1 MIRRTRFS
9 QTIAVVDAPSSLGLS
24 PIDAGH
30 QPGAW
35 RMPASLRARNLLE
48 RIDAVD
54 GGCAH
59 PPAYEF
65 VVDPVVG
72 VRNGQA
78 LASYSRE
85 LAELLLQVFDADQF
99 PLILGGDCAVLLG
112 SALALQRRGHHGLVF
127 VDGHQDLLTTES
139 SPRKGAAGMDLA
151 LVCGVGPQAL
161 TDLGDVVPLFD
172 PVDVLLLGDRS
183 GDDEYPGADVQLLRS
198 AMFVAGLSQWREE
211 GIANVLEQGLAKLHE
226 RGVERGWLHLDLD
239 VLDDDIMPAVDSR
252 QPGGLKAH
260 ELQDFL
266 TVLLGSGFLSGM
278 QLTIYDP
285 EKDPT
290 GAAGDLIVDVVESA
304 FQAARTTR

>member
-9 QTIAVVDAPSSLGLS
+9 QSVAVVDAPSSLGLS
-24 PIDAGH
+24 PVDAGH

-35 RMPASLRARNLLE
+35 LMPASLRARNLVE
-48 RIDAVD
+48 RIGAADA
-54 GGCAH
+54 GCVH
-59 PPAYEF
+59 PPEYQFA
-65 VVDPVVG
+65 VDPVVG
-72 VRNGQA
+72 VRNGQV

-85 LAELLLQVFDADQF
+85 LAERLLQVLDADQF
-99 PLILGGDCAVLLG
+99 PLVLGGDCAVLLG
-112 SALALQRRGHHGLVF
+112 SALALQRRGSYGLVF

-161 TDLGDVVPLFD
+161 THLGNVVPLFD
-172 PVDVLLLGDRS
+172 PADVLLLGDRS
-183 GDDEYPGADVQLLRS
+183 GDGCYPGAEVQSLRG
-198 AMFVAGLSQWREE
+198 AMFVAGLSQWREQ
-211 GIANVLEQGLAKLHE
+211 GITTVLEHGLAKLHE

-252 QPGGLKAH
+252 QPGGLTAD
-260 ELQDFL
+260 ELQECL
-266 TVLLGSGFLSGM
+266 TALLCSGFLAGM

-290 GAAGDLIVDVVESA
+290 GAAGDLIVQILESA
-304 FQAARTTR
+304 FQGSRNAR